1 MTDPY
6 EGQLQPRSGGCLFT
20 RDRRHEWRL
29 LEGDRLYDN
38 GRYVGYRFYCVHC
51 LEFKTKEDIR

>member
-6 EGQLQPRSGGCLFT
+6 EGQLQPQKTGWCTS
-20 RDRRHEWRL
+20 RDKKHEWRL
-29 LEGDRLYDN
+29 IEGARLYDN

-51 LEFKTKEDIR
+51 LKNVTREE